1 MITAAEKP
9 VTRNPT
15 WKRKLA
21 PAARWLHIYL
31 SMATFAILLFFAVTG
46 LTLNHTEWFADQ
58 QKTVQSMGALD
69 KSWIAGEPDKL
80 RIVEHL
86 RATHGV
92 RGAMTDFRVEE
103 TQISV
108 SFKGPGY
115 TADVFIKRPLGVY
128 DVTETRMGTVA
139 VWNDLHK
146 GRDSGPVWSK
156 LIDGSAIFM
165 ILVSITGLVLI
176 FFLQKKLVS
185 GMATLTAGAAVC
197 YLIYRLAVP

>member
-1 MITAAEKP
+1 MISAAEKP
-9 VTRNPT
+9 VTRNAT

-69 KSWIAGEPDKL
+69 RGWIAAGPDKL

-92 RGAMTDFRVEE
+92 RGAMTDFRVED

-115 TADVFIKRPLGVY
+115 TADIFIKRPLGTY
-128 DVTETRMGTVA
+128 DITETRMGTVA

-146 GRDSGPVWSK
+146 GRDSGPVWSL

-165 ILVSITGLVLI
+165 ILVSITGLVLV
-176 FFLQKKLVS
+176 FFLQKKLAS
-185 GMATLTAGAAVC
+185 GMATLAAGAAVC
-197 YLIYRLAVP
+197 YLIYRVAAP